1 MYTTAKTEIDVAK
14 DNLNKLLDETKDTA
28 MIEKIKIRLDQI
40 RSLDSKIS
48 EKIAFYN
55 AI

>member
-14 DNLNKLLDETKDTA
+14 ESLNKLLDETKDTV
-28 MIEKIKIRLDQI
+28 MIEKIKIRLEQVY
-40 RSLDSKIS
+40 SLASKIS
-48 EKIAFYN
+48 QKITFYN